1 MTRLLFVCR
10 RAPWPLDNGA
20 RIRSHRL
27 VEGLAR
33 SFDTT
38 LLTMRHH
45 AASADGD
52 VDAAALR
59 AALPDVDI
67 RFVEGLGASK
77 RWDQL
82 RSVGTADSWSFG
94 RYATARLRDEITVLA
109 HELDVDVVHAD
120 DLGAALALPDRSAVS
135 PASLVV
141 YSSHNVES
149 QIVAGDAAASRGP
162 RRIFAANDAR
172 KLRREERA
180 VWNAVDLVLAVSEH
194 DAHIIR
200 RQTPVEVD
208 VCPNGTD
215 PVEPTPREERE
226 EGEDLRLLFV
236 GSGSYAPYERGLAW
250 FGREVMPELRKRRRV
265 VFDVVGRPP
274 RHAPTAPEIV
284 HRGRVDELRP
294 WYDAADAVVV
304 PVFEGSGTRL
314 KLVEAAAH
322 GRPIITTA
330 LGAQGLP
337 LEPDVH
343 YLRAETPS
351 EFIAAI
357 DRVAAGAASTGD
369 LVERARHAV
378 APLMWSNISA
388 TLSQRYLEL
397 LDARRQAVQ

>member
-33 SFDTT
+33 SFETT

-45 AASADGD
+45 AGSADGD
-52 VDAAALR
+52 VDVAALR
-59 AALPDVDI
+59 AALPDVDV
-67 RFVEGLGASK
+67 RVVEGLGPSK

-82 RSVGTADSWSFG
+82 RSLGTADSWSFG

-109 HELDVDVVHAD
+109 HQLDADVVHAD
-120 DLGAALALPDRSAVS
+120 DLGAALALPDRAALPPSA
-135 PASLVV
+135 LVV

-149 QIVAGDAAASRGP
+149 RIVAGDAAASRGP

-194 DAHIIR
+194 DADIIR
-200 RQTPVEVD
+200 RETPVEVD

-215 PVEPTPREERE
+215 PVEPTPRVARD
-226 EGEDLRLLFV
+226 GEDVRLLFV

-250 FGREVMPELRKRRRV
+250 FGREVMPELRGRRHV

-274 RHAPTAPEIV
+274 RHAPSAPEIV

-351 EFIAAI
+351 EFVAAI
-357 DRVAAGAASTGD
+357 DRVAAGAASTEE

-388 TLSQRYLEL
+388 TLSQQYLEL
-397 LDARRQAVQ
+397 LETRREAAR

>member
-1 MTRLLFVCR
+1 MTRVLFVCR

-38 LLTMRHH
+38 LLTMQHH
-45 AASADGD
+45 GASADGAVD
-52 VDAAALR
+52 VEALR

-67 RFVEGLGASK
+67 RLVDGLGPSK

-82 RSVGTADSWSFG
+82 RSVGSAASWSFG
-94 RYATARLRDEITVLA
+94 RYATAQLRREIARLTHL
-109 HELDVDVVHAD
+109 LDIDVVHAD
-120 DLGAALALPDRSAVS
+120 DLGAALALPDRSS
-135 PASLVV
+135 LPTSSLVV

-149 QIVAGDAAASRGP
+149 RIVAGDAAASRGV
-162 RRIFAANDAR
+162 RRMFAANDAR
-172 KLRREERA
+172 KLRSEERA

-194 DAHIIR
+194 DADVIR
-200 RQTPVEVD
+200 RDTPVEVEL
-208 VCPNGTD
+208 CPNGTD
-215 PVEPTPREERE
+215 PVDPRPPSPRES
-226 EGEDLRLLFV
+226 GDTVRLLFV

-250 FGREVMPELRKRRRV
+250 FGSEVVPELRAHQRIV
-265 VFDVVGRPP
+265 LDVVGHPPRRPP
-274 RHAPTAPEIV
+274 SAPEIV
-284 HRGRVDELRP
+284 HRGRVDDLRP

-322 GRPIITTA
+322 GRPIVTTA

-343 YLRAETPS
+343 YLRAETPA
-351 EFIAAI
+351 EFVEAI
-357 DRVAAGAASTGD
+357 DRVANGAASTEG
-369 LVERARHAV
+369 LVERARAAV
-378 APLMWSNISA
+378 APLMWTTISA
-388 TLSQRYLEL
+388 TLGTRYLEA
-397 LDARRQAVQ
+397 LDERRQVRP

>member
-10 RAPWPLDNGA
+10 RPPWPLDNGA

-38 LLTMRHH
+38 LLTMQHH
-45 AASADGD
+45 AASADGA
-52 VDAAALR
+52 VDESALR
-59 AALPDVDI
+59 AALPDVDV
-67 RFVEGLGASK
+67 RFIDGLGPSK

-82 RSVGTADSWSFG
+82 RSLGSAHSWSFG
-94 RYATARLRDEITVLA
+94 RYATAALRGEIARLTHL
-109 HELDVDVVHAD
+109 LDADVVHAD
-120 DLGAALALPDRSAVS
+120 DLGAALALPDRSS
-135 PASLVV
+135 LPASSLVV

-149 QIVAGDAAASRGP
+149 RIVAGDAAASRGP
-162 RRIFAANDAR
+162 RRMFAANDAR

-180 VWNAVDLVLAVSEH
+180 VWSGVDLVLAVSEH
-194 DAHIIR
+194 DADVIR
-200 RQTPVEVD
+200 RETPIDVEL
-208 VCPNGTD
+208 CPNGTD
-215 PVEPTPREERE
+215 PVEPRPPALREA
-226 EGEDLRLLFV
+226 GDAVRLLFV

-250 FGREVMPELRKRRRV
+250 FGSEVMPELRTHQRI

-274 RHAPTAPEIV
+274 RRPPTAPEIV
-284 HRGRVDELRP
+284 HHGRVDDLAP
-294 WYDAADAVVV
+294 WYADADAVVV

-322 GRPIITTA
+322 GRPIVTTA

-351 EFIAAI
+351 EFVAAI
-357 DRVAAGAASTGD
+357 ERVAHGPTATED
-369 LVERARHAV
+369 LVERARAAI
-378 APLMWSNISA
+378 APLMWTNISA
-388 TLSQRYLEL
+388 SLGRRYL
-397 LDARRQAVQ
+397 DALESRRQAAQ